1 MKLSLICIIVKGKQM
16 CNRKMIHSAFYCLLL
31 TTVLLASVSAGDS
44 IDYTRYTVTGN
55 QQAIGTVL
63 NELYDNSTGDDMDDV
78 LDEIRHLPQESRKGA
93 YNQMMPQVSLST
105 PLVTAAAIN
114 QNTASLFDRMGNV
127 RMAGLALNNR
137 YEPSRFLAAA
147 DNSLAY
153 VADEGG
159 QWHPFYKAFG
169 TWADRE
175 KDNDIAGY
183 SYDLYGMAVGA
194 DTLVNE
200 NLLIGLSLGGSK
212 ANVNFSLPG
221 TGTDIDSM
229 FTSVYGSWFQD
240 DMHVDVT
247 LSYGHN
253 WYDGERRVNFGGI
266 DRTAKSEHEAD
277 AWSAAIELGKNL
289 AADDATL
296 LEPVVGLGYTAV
308 HERGYQESDAGA
320 LSLHVNSN
328 ITESLTSK
336 VGIRAAKEF
345 MKEQT
350 SYVPEVRAFWLHDF
364 SDRIEQ
370 NASFVDGGS
379 FTTRGR
385 DPERDSLN
393 LGTGLNVYLQKDCR
407 LFASYDWQ
415 ITSDFE
421 AHSVQTGVQFSF

>member
-1 MKLSLICIIVKGKQM
+1 M
-16 CNRKMIHSAFYCLLL
+16 CNPKMNLGAFYCLLL
-31 TTVLLASVSAGDS
+31 TMALFASVSGGVS
-44 IDYTRYTVTGN
+44 IDYSRYAVTGN
-55 QQAIGTVL
+55 QQAMGTVL
-63 NELYDNSTGDDMDDV
+63 NNLYHEPTSDDMDDI
-78 LDEIRHLPQESRKGA
+78 LDEISLLPGESRNGA
-93 YNQMMPQVSLST
+93 YNQMTPQMSLST
-105 PLVTAAAIN
+105 PVVTAAAIN

-127 RMAGLALNNR
+127 RMRSLALNNR
-137 YEPSRFLAAA
+137 YDTSRFLAAA

-159 QWHPFYKAFG
+159 QWRPFYKAFG

-194 DTLVNE
+194 DTWVNE
-200 NLLIGLSLGGSK
+200 NLLIGLSLGGSR
-212 ANVNFSLPG
+212 ANVNFSQPG

-240 DMHVDVT
+240 DVHVDVA
-247 LSYGHN
+247 LGYGHN

-266 DRTAKSEHEAD
+266 DRTAKSKHEAD
-277 AWSAAIELGKNL
+277 AWSAAIELGMNL
-289 AADDATL
+289 AADDTML

-308 HERGYQESDAGA
+308 HERGYQESDAGS

-328 ITESLTSK
+328 KTESLTSK

-345 MKEQT
+345 IKEQS

-364 SDRIEQ
+364 SDRVEQ

-393 LGTGLNVYLQKDCR
+393 LGTGLNVYLQNDCR
-407 LFASYDWQ
+407 LFVSYDWH